1 MLGGS
6 AAGDLGDRVFR
17 ARLADGETGGRDGWR
32 RYGRC
37 GGWRAGTATQ
47 HGICDRGRQR
57 SEDNG
62 DERQYAPIQEIGLY
76 GAQEVGHGVTFTIA
90 AGVEEL
96 VAAEVEAGV
105 VAPVGEVALAV
116 PVSPWLAGSV

>member
-1 MLGGS
+1 MTSATAFSGLVWLMVRPEDATAGVVTDAVGVGVLEPPPNTAYAIAAAS
-6 AAGDLGDRVFR
+6 AAR
-17 ARLADGETGGRDGWR
+17 T
-32 RYGRC
+32 
-37 GGWRAGTATQ
+37 TATS
-47 HGICDRGRQR
+47 GSMRR
-57 SEDNG
+57 S
-62 DERQYAPIQEIGLY
+62 RRSAFM